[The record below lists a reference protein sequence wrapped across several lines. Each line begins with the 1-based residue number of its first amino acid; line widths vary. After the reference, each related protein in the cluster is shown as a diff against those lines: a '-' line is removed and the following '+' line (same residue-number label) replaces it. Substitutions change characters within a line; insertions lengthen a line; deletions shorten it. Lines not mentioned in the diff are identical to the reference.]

1 VIFVLIVKGD
11 ITLNERIQKVSSWM
25 KDSDIQLCF
34 ITNPDNVFY
43 FSGFLSEPHER
54 LLAVAIFQEQEP
66 FLICPGMEKEDAK
79 RAGWSGEIIGHSDI
93 DRPWELIQKAISNR
107 NISINKVAIEKE
119 HMNVERYEA
128 ITSLFPQAS
137 FVSAE
142 DKVRTLRLVKDEAEL
157 KVLREACALADYAI
171 EIGVQEIKEG
181 KTELDI
187 LAAIEYALKKKGV
200 NEMSFSTMVLTGAN
214 AASPHGTPGLTK
226 VKKGDLVLFDLGVVV
241 DGYCSDITRTVAY
254 GEISDKQREI
264 YETVLKAQLA
274 ALDASKPGKTCA
286 EVDLTARNI
295 IREAGY
301 GDYFP
306 HRLGHGLG
314 ISVHEFPSL
323 TETNNLLLQEGM
335 VYTIEPG
342 IYVPNVAG
350 VRIEDDVYVTQDGIE
365 ILTKFP
371 KELLTV

>member
-1 VIFVLIVKGD
+1 MSH
-11 ITLNERIQKVSSWM
+11 RIQQLSQWM
-25 KDSDIQLCF
+25 KESDIQVSF

-43 FSGFLSEPHER
+43 LSGFLSEPHER
-54 LLAVAIFQEQEP
+54 LLGVAVFQEADP
-66 FLICPGMEKEDAK
+66 FLICPAMEKEDAK
-79 RAGWSGEIIGHSDI
+79 KAGWDGEIIGHSDI
-93 DRPWELIQKAISNR
+93 DRPWELIQKAIEKR
-107 NISINKVAIEKE
+107 NLSIHNVAIEKE

-128 ITSLFPQAS
+128 ITTLFPNAS
-137 FVSAE
+137 FTAAE
-142 DKVRTLRLVKDEAEL
+142 DKLRKLRLVKDESEL
-157 KVLREACALADYAI
+157 KKIREACELADIAVQ
-171 EIGVQEIKEG
+171 IGVEEIKEG
-181 KTELDI
+181 KTELDV

-200 NEMSFSTMVLTGAN
+200 NEMSFATMVLTGAN

-226 VKKGDLVLFDLGVVV
+226 IKKGDLVLFDLGVVV
-241 DGYCSDITRTVAY
+241 DGYCSDITRTVAF
-254 GEISDKQREI
+254 GDINDTQREI

-274 ALDASKPGKTCA
+274 ALEASKPGKTCA
-286 EVDLTARNI
+286 EVDLSARNI

-301 GDYFP
+301 GEYFP

-323 TETNNLLLQEGM
+323 TETSSLLLEKGM

-350 VRIEDDVYVTQDGIE
+350 VRIEDDVYVTENGLE

-371 KELLTV
+371 KELVTV